1 MARNLDEYDRKANEL
16 DAVRVRS
23 EEELRA
29 ELARLDERIRRARD
43 ANLGRLLD
51 SDLLA
56 DVREALL
63 LPDASWNAPP
73 PRPGVWA
80 RIRAWFGRLLAWFR
94 GLFGRGSKKRPVPRT
109 GRTIPIA
116 TLGLVGRRLD
126 PSLLGDALAQ
136 LSSPQQQELREKVEG
151 RIERQESELRKEA
164 EAKRRDAEAQRRALN
179 AEKEEI
185 RRRAQRDEAGWI
197 RDAERRRVDRELEER
212 GLVVPH
218 GEGLAVTYAL
228 VERFARLLLEEE
240 NRTLSASVRL
250 SLKGGGSTGV
260 YEKAR
265 LRVPEE
271 IAHLDISSSLVASR
285 LAGLRHIDERT
296 SLVYREVT
304 SERAHVV
311 LALDKSG
318 SMAEGEKLP
327 AAKKALLALYSAVRR
342 KYPDAQVDVIAF
354 DNEVRVLDLL
364 QLWECP
370 PGSFTN
376 TGEALRTAFYLLRN
390 SRATRRELFLLT
402 DGLPESY
409 TDADGTVKSGNLDV
423 ALANALARAHELA
436 AVQPLRFTLLLLKSE
451 HPEYEKAAR
460 LLTRAL
466 RGELIVTE
474 PRRLAFEMLVRWAGG
489 AEVTR
494 APRGTT
500 SGEREVAPI
509 PASPPSGP
517 RRRKADR
524 RMGG

>member
-1 MARNLDEYDRKANEL
+1 M
-16 DAVRVRS
+16 
-23 EEELRA
+23 
-29 ELARLDERIRRARD
+29 RRARSAD
-43 ANLGRLLD
+43 LSHFLD
-51 SDLLA
+51 PDLLS
-56 DVREALL
+56 DVRDALL

-73 PRPGVWA
+73 ARPRLWA
-80 RIRAWFGRLLAWFR
+80 RIRALFARLVDWFR
-94 GLFGRGSKKRPVPRT
+94 RLFGRGRKREEKRPK
-109 GRTIPIA
+109 GRQIPIA
-116 TLGLVGRRLD
+116 TLSATGRRLD

-136 LSSPQQQELREKVEG
+136 LSSPQQQELRERVEG
-151 RIERQESELRKEA
+151 RIERHENDLRREA
-164 EAKRRDAEAQRRALN
+164 EAKRREAEAQRRALD
-179 AEKEEI
+179 AEKEEA
-185 RRRAQRDEAGWI
+185 RKRAAREEANWV
-197 RDAERRRVDRELEER
+197 REAERRRVDRELEER
-212 GLVVPH
+212 GLVADH

-228 VERFARLLLEEE
+228 VERFARLLLEAES
-240 NRTLSASVRL
+240 RTLPGSVRL

-271 IAHLDISSSLVASR
+271 IAHLDIPSSIVASR
-285 LAGLRHIDERT
+285 LAGLKHLDESS
-296 SLVYREVT
+296 SLIYREVT

-342 KYPDAQVDVIAF
+342 RYPDAQVDVIAF

-364 QLWECP
+364 QLWECA

-376 TGEALRTAFYLLRN
+376 TGEALRTAFYLLRH
-390 SRATRRELFLLT
+390 SRATRKELFLLT

-409 TDADGTVKSGNLDV
+409 TDPDGTVRSGNLDA
-423 ALANALARAHELA
+423 ALANALARGGELA
-436 AVQPLRFTLLLLKSE
+436 SVQPLRFTMLLLKSD

-460 LLTRAL
+460 LLTRTL

-489 AEVTR
+489 TEVTR
-494 APRGTT
+494 APREAPGAAPELAPPPSAR
-500 SGEREVAPI
+500 SGEK
-509 PASPPSGP
+509 
-517 RRRKADR
+517 RRRRADR